1 MTEFAIQ
8 KIWMLCKFA
17 ENANVVVS
25 VKVNAKAQEKDCF
38 QDSDLNS

>member
-17 ENANVVVS
+17 ENANVVMIS
-25 VKVNAKAQEKDCF
+25 VKANAKAQEKDCF
-38 QDSDLNS
+38 